1 MMYNK
6 TWQGNNFFPLLRN
19 NGLRSYRQA
28 GLYIVSKRKTTPTVH
43 CAQNS
48 EKDASGTL
56 FHMKKK
62 ARIFRRRGPEQA
74 HFLALALPMEAR
86 RGSLASIQVLGC
98 SIMLCHAMLSSPL
111 ASIQSTCRPSFTTP
125 AVHRNRRKNALSLG
139 IQKKQTTQMTA
150 SKQHSA
156 TNLCTSDKKVKVQRS
171 KKILKVQGEKKI
183 SKCWGKKKKED
194 FYLGFT
200 LMIACPSWSLHSNNP
215 YKAYK

>member
-1 MMYNK
+1 M
-6 TWQGNNFFPLLRN
+6 
-19 NGLRSYRQA
+19 RSYHQA
-28 GLYIVSKRKTTPTVH
+28 ALYIVSKRKITPTVR

-48 EKDASGTL
+48 EKDASGTI

-62 ARIFRRRGPEQA
+62 ARIFCRRGPEQA

-150 SKQHSA
+150 RKQNSA
-156 TNLCTSDKKVKVQRS
+156 TNFCTSDKKVKVQRS
-171 KKILKVQGEKKI
+171 NFFSKSAGGGNLKVLGEKI
-183 SKCWGKKKKED
+183 RGLLFR
-194 FYLGFT
+194 FY
-200 LMIACPSWSLHSNNP
+200 P
-215 YKAYK
+215 YDCMPIMELALQQSSQGI